1 MPKAT
6 SEKHRR
12 RRDKENMFENLD
24 LPPTTGAL
32 GTERPTLKRNKQED
46 VGRSALDR
54 MPAQNAPVS
63 SNVLPAHS
71 DAPKAPPENLAGV
84 PDLQLRGWRGAKE
97 VKQLHVRPWVNSNVN
112 AESSIHFCLHTGAYE

>member
-1 MPKAT
+1 ML
-6 SEKHRR
+6 
-12 RRDKENMFENLD
+12 ENLD

-84 PDLQLRGWRGAKE
+84 PDLQLNPAFTFACTPALTNGFT
-97 VKQLHVRPWVNSNVN
+97 S
-112 AESSIHFCLHTGAYE
+112 TGTQSAW